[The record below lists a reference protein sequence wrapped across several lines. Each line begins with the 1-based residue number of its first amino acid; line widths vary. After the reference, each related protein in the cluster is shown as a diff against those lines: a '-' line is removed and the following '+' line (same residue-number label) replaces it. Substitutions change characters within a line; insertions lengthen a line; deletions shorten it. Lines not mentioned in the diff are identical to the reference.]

1 MRVEDGGVAE
11 AELST
16 SLSNV
21 EYREGFQRQGGGT
34 SRDLKRMS
42 SVLFPSY
49 LWGKEKDA
57 GYLEA

>member
-34 SRDLKRMS
+34 SRDL
-42 SVLFPSY
+42 
-49 LWGKEKDA
+49 
-57 GYLEA
+57 